1 VAKEIFDAFR
11 KDGFMVGTY
20 FSKPD
25 WHCPYYWWPYFPP
38 KDRNVNYDPAKHP
51 DKWNAFKDYTYN
63 QIEELMTGYGKID
76 VLWLDGGWVRPL
88 SSVDTTV
95 DWQRGIKY
103 DQDIDMARI
112 AAMARGYQPG
122 LMVVDRTVS
131 GEYENYVTPEQ
142 TVPKQPLPYPWESCI
157 TMGDSWS
164 YVPGD
169 QYKSANTVI
178 HLLLQ
183 IISRGGNLLLNIG
196 PSPLGDY
203 SDTAYSRLKE
213 IGGWMKVHG
222 EGVYATKPLAPYE
235 DGNILYLQS
244 KDKKAIYVHVLSDKT
259 DEVVLPASITLRN
272 ISLTRTAKIIL
283 IDAAKEK
290 INYQVEDGNT
300 ILVIPT
306 SLQNKTAG
314 KYAVSFKIIL

>member
-1 VAKEIFDAFR
+1 
-11 KDGFMVGTY
+11 
-20 FSKPD
+20 
-25 WHCPYYWWPYFPP
+25 
-38 KDRNVNYDPAKHP
+38 
-51 DKWNAFKDYTYN
+51 
-63 QIEELMTGYGKID
+63 MTGYGKID

-88 SSVDTTV
+88 STVDTSV

-103 DQDIDMARI
+103 NQDIDMPRI
-112 AAMARGYQPG
+112 AAMARSYQPG

-142 TVPKQPLPYPWESCI
+142 TVPKEPLPYPWESCI
-157 TMGDSWS
+157 TMGNSWS

-169 QYKSANTVI
+169 HYKSSNTII

-183 IISRGGNLLLNIG
+183 IVSRGGNLLLNIG

-213 IGGWMKVHG
+213 IGAWMKVHG
-222 EGVYATKPLAPYE
+222 EAVYSTKPLAPYE

-244 KDKKAIYVHVLSDKT
+244 KDKKTVYVYALSNEAD
-259 DEVVLPASITLRN
+259 DVVLPASIALKNITLN
-272 ISLTRTAKIIL
+272 KKSKIVFM
-283 IDAAKEK
+283 DEPKEK
-290 INYQVEDGNT
+290 ISYKVENDSIVLN
-300 ILVIPT
+300 IPIA
-306 SLQNKTAG
+306 LQNKSVG